1 MSGKTN
7 PEDFGDRKDVTTQG
21 DETESGK
28 GLYEMLERDI
38 IADDW
43 VGPLTVYLELWCV
56 MDRQP
61 SRVSE
66 RIVRVCIS
74 LFLSAC

>member
-38 IADDW
+38 IADD
-43 VGPLTVYLELWCV
+43 
-56 MDRQP
+56 
-61 SRVSE
+61 
-66 RIVRVCIS
+66 
-74 LFLSAC
+74 